1 MKNIL
6 IVAILLILSA
16 CNKNPEINEVISQK
30 KIITEIDKFI
40 EDSNA
45 KKKVK
50 FIIVSGFENPE
61 KKQLDLLFTNQK
73 PTIINDNSPRV
84 NDEIKSQKYGYF
96 KYKDYEFLVTQKLE
110 NIFKL
115 KYEDFEDMKEHFTI
129 KEHSLSKEEAMK
141 EKWRTMYVKYD
152 EAKDSIE
159 LSNISELSLSDYSK

>member
-6 IVAILLILSA
+6 IAAILLVLSA
-16 CNKNPEINEVISQK
+16 CSKNPEINEVISQK

-73 PTIINDNSPRV
+73 PIIITDNSPRV

-115 KYEDFEDMKEHFTI
+115 KYEDFDHMKEHFTVR
-129 KEHSLSKEEAMK
+129 EHALTKEEAMK
-141 EKWRTMYVKYD
+141 EKWRTMYVKYN
-152 EAKDSIE
+152 EAKDSVE
-159 LSNISELSLSDYSK
+159 LSNISELSLPDYSR

>member
-6 IVAILLILSA
+6 VIAVLLILSA
-16 CNKNPEINEVISQK
+16 CNKNPEISEVIGQK
-30 KIITEIDKFI
+30 KIIAEIDKFI

-50 FIIVSGFENPE
+50 FIIVSGFENSE

-96 KYKDYEFLVTQKLE
+96 KYKDYEFLVSQKLE
-110 NIFKL
+110 SIFKL
-115 KYEDFEDMKEHFTI
+115 KYEDFDHMKEHFTV
-129 KEHSLSKEEAMK
+129 KEHSFTKEEAMK
-141 EKWRTMYVKYD
+141 KKWRTMYVRYN

-159 LSNISELSLSDYSK
+159 LSNISELSLPDYSR

>member
-45 KKKVK
+45 NKKVK
-50 FIIVSGFENPE
+50 FIILSGFENPE

-115 KYEDFEDMKEHFTI
+115 KYEDFDDVKEHFTI
-129 KEHSLSKEEAMK
+129 KEHSLTKEEAMK

-159 LSNISELSLSDYSK
+159 LSNISELSLPDYSK

>member
-6 IVAILLILSA
+6 IAAVLLILSA
-16 CNKNPEINEVISQK
+16 CSKNPEISEVISQK

-50 FIIVSGFENPE
+50 FIIVSGFENSE
-61 KKQLDLLFTNQK
+61 KKHLDLLFTNQK

-96 KYKDYEFLVTQKLE
+96 KYKDYEFLVSQKLE
-110 NIFKL
+110 SIFKL
-115 KYEDFEDMKEHFTI
+115 KYEDFDHMKEHFTVR
-129 KEHSLSKEEAMK
+129 EHSFTKEEAMK
-141 EKWRTMYVKYD
+141 KKWRTMYVRYN

-159 LSNISELSLSDYSK
+159 LSNISELSLPDYSR

>member
-6 IVAILLILSA
+6 VIAVLLILSA
-16 CNKNPEINEVISQK
+16 CNKNPEISEVIGQK
-30 KIITEIDKFI
+30 KIIAEIDKFI

-50 FIIVSGFENPE
+50 FIIVSGFENSE

-96 KYKDYEFLVTQKLE
+96 KYKDYEFLVSQKLE
-110 NIFKL
+110 SIFKL
-115 KYEDFEDMKEHFTI
+115 KYEDFDHMKEHFTV
-129 KEHSLSKEEAMK
+129 KEHSFTKKEAMK
-141 EKWRTMYVKYD
+141 KKWRTMYVRYN

-159 LSNISELSLSDYSK
+159 LSNISELSLPDYSR